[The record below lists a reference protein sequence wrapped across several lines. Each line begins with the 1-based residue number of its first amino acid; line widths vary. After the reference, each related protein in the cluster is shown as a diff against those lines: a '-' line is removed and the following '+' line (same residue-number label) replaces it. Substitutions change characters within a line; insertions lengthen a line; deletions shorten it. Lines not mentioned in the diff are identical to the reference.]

1 MKKSLIFLG
10 IIIIILLS
18 SCTPKEEYFYI
29 KKGSYNSSVYS
40 SGYATEGND
49 YYYINVGERDSESG
63 DKHRYMDES
72 LSMPSRYIVDIDAE
86 YQTLR
91 YSEIERAVKD
101 GVNAKI
107 PTYNIYRFIV
117 NIYEIGSEKL
127 VRSIDIKPFLDNLS
141 EELCIVESPYDV
153 LAIKGQPYFVITMC
167 DAVHST
173 KEEKNI
179 TYKWFCVNL
188 LTGKYLMSEIS
199 PVDFRRR
206 RSAETTIFSTRSEF
220 YNLNS
225 DIITGSKRFMSIE
238 NLTYWEGCKDMAFFL
253 DELPNNEKL
262 YSKFPSLKSEV
273 EELKSKGKIKN
284 SRVHIILTGDPSYDE
299 LASYVV
305 DEGKEATFDGMTILE
320 NESVDGKEHTVHSA
334 DEWFK
339 YRNLPEADMS
349 WLSPI
354 FPREE

>member
-273 EELKSKGKIKN
+273 EELKSKDKIKN

>member
-141 EELCIVESPYDV
+141 EELCIVESPYGV

>member
-10 IIIIILLS
+10 IIIILLS

>member
-238 NLTYWEGCKDMAFFL
+238 NLTYWEGCKDMVFFL

>member
-1 MKKSLIFLG
+1 MMKKSLIILC
-10 IIIIILLS
+10 ILIILLS

-29 KKGSYNSSVYS
+29 EKGFYKSSVYS
-40 SGYATEGND
+40 SGFATEGND
-49 YYYINVGERDSESG
+49 YYYINVSESEPEP
-63 DKHRYMDES
+63 DDEYRHLYES
-72 LSMPSRYIVDIDAE
+72 ISIPSRYILDIDAD
-86 YQTLR
+86 YQTLW
-91 YSEIERAVKD
+91 YGEIENAKED

-107 PTYNIYRFIV
+107 PTPNIYKFIV

-141 EELCIVESPYDV
+141 EELCIVESPYGV

-167 DAVHST
+167 DTVHST

-199 PVDFRRR
+199 PTDFRIR

-238 NLTYWEGCKDMAFFL
+238 NLTYWEGCKDIAFFL

>member
-10 IIIIILLS
+10 IIIILLS

-141 EELCIVESPYDV
+141 EELCIVESPYGV

-199 PVDFRRR
+199 PTDFRIR

>member
-10 IIIIILLS
+10 IIIILLS

-141 EELCIVESPYDV
+141 EELCIVESPYGV

-199 PVDFRRR
+199 PTDFRIR

-225 DIITGSKRFMSIE
+225 DIITGSKRFMSIK

>member
-225 DIITGSKRFMSIE
+225 DIITGSKRFMSIK

>member
-167 DAVHST
+167 DTVHST

-199 PVDFRRR
+199 PTDFRIR

-225 DIITGSKRFMSIE
+225 DIITGSKRFMSIK

>member
-1 MKKSLIFLG
+1 MKKSLIFFG
-10 IIIIILLS
+10 IIIILLS

-141 EELCIVESPYDV
+141 DELCIVESPYGV

-199 PVDFRRR
+199 PTDFRIR

-284 SRVHIILTGDPSYDE
+284 SRVHIILTVDPIS
-299 LASYVV
+299 
-305 DEGKEATFDGMTILE
+305 
-320 NESVDGKEHTVHSA
+320 N
-334 DEWFK
+334 
-339 YRNLPEADMS
+339 
-349 WLSPI
+349 
-354 FPREE
+354 

>member
-10 IIIIILLS
+10 IIIILLS

-127 VRSIDIKPFLDNLS
+127 VRSIDIKPFLDSLS

-199 PVDFRRR
+199 PTDFRIR

>member
-117 NIYEIGSEKL
+117 NIYEISSEKL

-141 EELCIVESPYDV
+141 EELCIVESPYGV

-167 DAVHST
+167 DTVHST

-199 PVDFRRR
+199 PTDFRIR

-262 YSKFPSLKSEV
+262 YSKFPSLN
-273 EELKSKGKIKN
+273 I
-284 SRVHIILTGDPSYDE
+284 
-299 LASYVV
+299 
-305 DEGKEATFDGMTILE
+305 
-320 NESVDGKEHTVHSA
+320 
-334 DEWFK
+334 
-339 YRNLPEADMS
+339 
-349 WLSPI
+349 
-354 FPREE
+354 

>member
-86 YQTLR
+86 YQTVR

>member
-127 VRSIDIKPFLDNLS
+127 VRSIDTKPFLDNLS

-153 LAIKGQPYFVITMC
+153 LAIKGQPYFVIIMC

-225 DIITGSKRFMSIE
+225 DIITGSKRFMSIK

>member
-179 TYKWFCVNL
+179 QVVLCKLAY
-188 LTGKYLMSEIS
+188 
-199 PVDFRRR
+199 RQ
-206 RSAETTIFSTRSEF
+206 IF
-220 YNLNS
+220 
-225 DIITGSKRFMSIE
+225 
-238 NLTYWEGCKDMAFFL
+238 
-253 DELPNNEKL
+253 DE
-262 YSKFPSLKSEV
+262 
-273 EELKSKGKIKN
+273 
-284 SRVHIILTGDPSYDE
+284 
-299 LASYVV
+299 
-305 DEGKEATFDGMTILE
+305 
-320 NESVDGKEHTVHSA
+320 
-334 DEWFK
+334 
-339 YRNLPEADMS
+339 
-349 WLSPI
+349 
-354 FPREE
+354 

>member
-10 IIIIILLS
+10 IIIILLS

-127 VRSIDIKPFLDNLS
+127 VRSIDIKPFLDSLS

-199 PVDFRRR
+199 PTDFRIR

-225 DIITGSKRFMSIE
+225 DIITGSKRFMSIK

>member
-299 LASYVV
+299 IASYVV

-334 DEWFK
+334 DEWFE